1 MIGSKRKSDFAD
13 PSRPAGFPALFPRQP
28 HSSQSSDES
37 PSPHNSYE
45 GRLPKLAEQ
54 PLLPS
59 MQTPAS
65 FEGVLSHI
73 SDPLP
78 TPLAG
83 NTFPFPSPET
93 SAVYTLPPLSLST
106 QKTTAFISHAK
117 NPSHESWAEDP
128 MLQNLQREKADL
140 VSAYSQARNRM
151 ADLDK
156 IVQTSS
162 LEIGRLFKEGQG
174 LKAKIDVLEAE
185 VDELQTSIEV
195 NQQQTV
201 AKDAQYSQ
209 ILELSTRLQSQA
221 GFDGQQRKVDK
232 EQWELE
238 KHDML
243 QTITALRSEIRT
255 LCNSSREA
263 STPKR
268 TLSGVGTAASTS
280 PMDLET
286 EVAILRHANSTLEDT
301 LTKVRQEHAQLYE
314 HVERLGGLSRNIQ
327 RHLQAASTGESISGT
342 PDEERREIWQGRVTD
357 DH

>member
-1 MIGSKRKSDFAD
+1 
-13 PSRPAGFPALFPRQP
+13 
-28 HSSQSSDES
+28 
-37 PSPHNSYE
+37 
-45 GRLPKLAEQ
+45 
-54 PLLPS
+54 
-59 MQTPAS
+59 
-65 FEGVLSHI
+65 
-73 SDPLP
+73 
-78 TPLAG
+78 
-83 NTFPFPSPET
+83 
-93 SAVYTLPPLSLST
+93 
-106 QKTTAFISHAK
+106 
-117 NPSHESWAEDP
+117 
-128 MLQNLQREKADL
+128 
-140 VSAYSQARNRM
+140 M

-232 EQWELE
+232 EHWELE

-255 LCNSSREA
+255 LCNSYGSVPQSNQGYVSREA

-268 TLSGVGTAASTS
+268 TLSGVATAASTS

-314 HVERLGGLSRNIQ
+314 HVKRLGGLSRNIQ

>member
-1 MIGSKRKSDFAD
+1 M
-13 PSRPAGFPALFPRQP
+13 
-28 HSSQSSDES
+28 
-37 PSPHNSYE
+37 
-45 GRLPKLAEQ
+45 
-54 PLLPS
+54 
-59 MQTPAS
+59 
-65 FEGVLSHI
+65 
-73 SDPLP
+73 
-78 TPLAG
+78 
-83 NTFPFPSPET
+83 
-93 SAVYTLPPLSLST
+93 
-106 QKTTAFISHAK
+106 
-117 NPSHESWAEDP
+117 
-128 MLQNLQREKADL
+128 
-140 VSAYSQARNRM
+140 
-151 ADLDK
+151 
-156 IVQTSS
+156 
-162 LEIGRLFKEGQG
+162 FKEGQG